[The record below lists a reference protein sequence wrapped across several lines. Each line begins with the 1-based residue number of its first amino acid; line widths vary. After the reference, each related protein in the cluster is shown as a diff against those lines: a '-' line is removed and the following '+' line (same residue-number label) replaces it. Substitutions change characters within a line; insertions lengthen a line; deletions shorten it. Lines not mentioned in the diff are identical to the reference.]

1 MTGEIIIYSDGGS
14 IHNPGPGAYGV
25 LLETKTKGHVTSKEL
40 LQGYR
45 TTTNNRMELL
55 GVIKGLEEIN
65 EPKQEVKVY
74 TDSRY
79 VVDAIKKKWVFQW
92 KKKQFK
98 NRKNADLW
106 QRLLKVYQK
115 HQVEFHWV
123 KGHHGNHRNERCDQ
137 LVALAIRMPRLLTD
151 HGYEKKDGGKLF

>member
-1 MTGEIIIYSDGGS
+1 M
-14 IHNPGPGAYGV
+14 
-25 LLETKTKGHVTSKEL
+25 LWMRL
-40 LQGYR
+40 
-45 TTTNNRMELL
+45 
-55 GVIKGLEEIN
+55 
-65 EPKQEVKVY
+65 
-74 TDSRY
+74 
-79 VVDAIKKKWVFQW
+79 KKKWVFQW